1 MNMED
6 ILQHLESIDDAH
18 ASQTMQSSTMNTA
31 QTCVDAINSSGIYE
45 PQNMPCQ
52 TNVDNSA
59 SNNYAATNVALEATW
74 KNAYDE

>member
-6 ILQHLESIDDAH
+6 IPQHLESIDDAC
-18 ASQTMQSSTMNTA
+18 ASQTMQSSTTNTV